1 MFLELVCFYQWI
13 SGILKTRVLWPDWLS
28 CFNSFCIQIHSQDK
42 YKEYIRVVAG
52 FKFCQFLIVIIQI
65 LNKIRQS

>member
-1 MFLELVCFYQWI
+1 MFFELFCFYQWI
-13 SGILKTRVLWPDWLS
+13 SSIWKTRVLWPDWLS
-28 CFNSFCIQIHSQDK
+28 RFNSFRIQTHSQDK
-42 YKEYIRVVAG
+42 YKEYIRAVLG